1 MSQKYNILPFAIFL
15 GSLFS
20 SLAAQAT
27 EVLVEKSKEY
37 NFTLAAKDISLVS
50 IDNQY
55 GDVQVQIWNQNTIQV
70 KVKVSANSSNERMIS
85 RYLDNIDIE
94 KEVNKGTLSLKTIF
108 KNDKIKPGEKG
119 SSEYYKVKYE
129 VSIPKNIKLKI
140 NNSFG
145 NVDLPTFLAPLELNL
160 SYGDLNSPEINNN
173 LSLLKTRFSNVRVLN
188 LTGANLNSA
197 FSDLNLGKVNNV
209 EITSTKD
216 KILAGLLENIQGD
229 LNYPKGLI
237 KVLNE
242 DINLKLNFSDNLTLE
257 KLGNDLKTLE
267 ITSKYSDLLLPL
279 QTGFNGILDVKTTN
293 GNFFTTES
301 LKVKITNQ
309 KKVENTKEVNAII
322 GSETKPSRRI
332 IIHSINGDVK
342 IKK

>member
-1 MSQKYNILPFAIFL
+1 MSQKYKLLPFTLFL
-15 GSLFS
+15 GSLFV
-20 SLAAQAT
+20 SLLGQAT

-94 KEVNKGTLSLKTIF
+94 KEVNKGTLSLKTLF
-108 KNDKIKPGEKG
+108 KSDKIKPGEKG
-119 SSEYYKVKYE
+119 SSDYYKVKYE

-140 NNSFG
+140 NNRFG

-173 LSLLKTRFSNVRVLN
+173 LSNLKTRFSNVRVLN
-188 LTGANLNSA
+188 LTGVNLNSA
-197 FSDLNLGKVNNV
+197 FSDLNFGKVNNV

-216 KILAGLLENIQGD
+216 KILAELLENIQGD

-237 KVLNE
+237 KLLNE
-242 DINLKLNFSDNLTLE
+242 DISLKLNFSDNLTLE

-301 LKVKITNQ
+301 LKVRITNQ

-322 GSETKPSRRI
+322 GSESKPSRRI
-332 IIHSINGDVK
+332 IIHSLNGDVK